1 MRTLVGLTAV
11 MMATPVLAG
20 DAKSWGAPVVI
31 HVRLSDEPITP
42 VTLRFIERAL
52 REAQAADA
60 QALVIELDTP
70 AGLLQSTRKI
80 VQDVLRSEVPV
91 VVYVSPSGAR
101 AASAGLFITL
111 SSHVAAM
118 APGTHIGAAHPV
130 QMAGLP
136 FGPDETP
143 KETASDDE
151 KEKNDDGKTA
161 VRKTPMDE
169 KIINDTTAWV
179 RSLAEHRG
187 RNAEWAV
194 LAVTE
199 SRSIIAAEA
208 VQTNVVDFMATD
220 LDDLLAKIDGREVSL
235 VTGRTQLHTSGAE
248 VRSLDMWWGERLLGV
263 LSNPNIAL
271 LLMVFGFYGVLFEL
285 YSPGW
290 GVAGTLGVLC
300 LLLSLF
306 GLSVLPVNYVGL
318 ALIALALALFV
329 AEAFVSSFGALTV
342 GGIICMVLGGLMLVD
357 SPTGFGRVSV
367 GVLVPIAVA
376 TGLVAAF
383 LLTGILRIHR
393 SRALT
398 GTEGLFAQSA
408 VALDDFAKT
417 DGVYTG
423 SVRVAGEIWH
433 AISESPVTEGQTLDI
448 TLIEGLVLDAEP
460 QSEGRHNQR
469 VAT

>member
-1 MRTLVGLTAV
+1 MRALLVLVVAMTTV
-11 MMATPVLAG
+11 TPSSAD
-20 DAKSWGAPVVI
+20 DAKSSNVPVVI
-31 HVRLSDEPITP
+31 HIRLSDEPITP
-42 VTLRFIERAL
+42 VTARFIERAL

-70 AGLLQSTRKI
+70 GGLLQSTRKI

-151 KEKNDDGKTA
+151 KEKNDDGNTA
-161 VRKTPMDE
+161 VRKTPIDE

-179 RSLAEHRG
+179 RSLAELRG

-199 SRSIIAAEA
+199 SRSIIAPEA
-208 VQTNVVDFMATD
+208 VQNNVVDFMATD
-220 LDDLLAKIDGREVSL
+220 LDDLLAKIDGRKVTL
-235 VTGRTQLHTSGAE
+235 VTGPTQLQTSGAE
-248 VRSLDMWWGERLLGV
+248 LRSLNMWWGERLLGV

-271 LLMVFGFYGVLFEL
+271 LLMMFGFYGVLFEL

-306 GLSVLPVNYVGL
+306 GLSMLPVNYVGL

-329 AEAFVSSFGALTV
+329 AEAFVPSFGALTV

-357 SPTGFGRVSV
+357 SPTGFGRVSL
-367 GVLVPIAVA
+367 GVLVPIAAA
-376 TGLVAAF
+376 TGLVTAF
-383 LLTGILRIHR
+383 LLTGILRAHR

-398 GTEGLFAQSA
+398 GTESLFDHPA
-408 VALDDFAKT
+408 VALQDFAKT

-433 AISESPVTEGQTLDI
+433 AMSESPVMKGQKLDI
-448 TLIEGLVLDAEP
+448 TLIEGLVLDVEP
-460 QSEGRHNQR
+460 HGEGRHSQQF
-469 VAT
+469 